1 MSFVNGF
8 FQPEMWG
15 MKLPEQD
22 APQKCHQAPRQTV
35 DADAES
41 GAAIA
46 ARFTTASGV
55 VLSDRTFPWELY
67 GAAI

>member
-22 APQKCHQAPRQTV
+22 APQAPRQV
-35 DADAES
+35 FDADDES

-46 ARFTTASGV
+46 ARFTTASGA

-67 GAAI
+67 GASV